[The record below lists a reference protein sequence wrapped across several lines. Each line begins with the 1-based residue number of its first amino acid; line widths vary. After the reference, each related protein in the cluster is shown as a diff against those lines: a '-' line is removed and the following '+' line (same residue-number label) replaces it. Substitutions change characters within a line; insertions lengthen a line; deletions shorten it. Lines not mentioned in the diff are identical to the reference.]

1 MKKIYF
7 MLAIAG
13 IFAGC
18 VPSANSAT
26 KIQVQIAL
34 LHLKMLSCKKS
45 IKMMCVILSE
55 KKNVG
60 SRC

>member
-26 KIQVQIAL
+26 KNSSANSTPPSQDVIVQ
-34 LHLKMLSCKKS
+34 K
-45 IKMMCVILSE
+45 VD
-55 KKNVG
+55 
-60 SRC
+60 

>member
-26 KIQVQIAL
+26 K
-34 LHLKMLSCKKS
+34 
-45 IKMMCVILSE
+45 
-55 KKNVG
+55 
-60 SRC
+60 